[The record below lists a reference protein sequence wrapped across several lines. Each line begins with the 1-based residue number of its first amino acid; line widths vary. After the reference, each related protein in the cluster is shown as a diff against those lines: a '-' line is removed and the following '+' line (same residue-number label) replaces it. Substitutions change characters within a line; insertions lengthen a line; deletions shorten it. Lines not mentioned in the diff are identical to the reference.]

1 MKKINQNLARILRP
15 IAATKYK
22 EQRNHIHKQ
31 FKKMLAN
38 GMSRETALAHA
49 QFSVDSLT
57 GNYDKIIYDDLNKEI
72 ITLVRERNGL
82 VEVIAVCRP
91 PKNGRGQATLELVGS
106 KKKRRFANVQT
117 ACQKLRQSIY
127 RRYPNTYFSDEKVF
141 QAA

>member
-1 MKKINQNLARILRP
+1 MKNNTLARILRP
-15 IAATKYK
+15 IAATKYQ
-22 EQRNHIHKQ
+22 EQRNHIHNQ

-57 GNYDKIIYDDLNKEI
+57 GNYNKITYDDLNRETV
-72 ITLVRERNGL
+72 TLVRERNGL

-91 PKNGRGQATLELVGS
+91 PKNGRGQATLEMVGS
-106 KKKRRFANVQT
+106 RKKRKFPNVR
-117 ACQKLRQSIY
+117 AAYERLQKSIY